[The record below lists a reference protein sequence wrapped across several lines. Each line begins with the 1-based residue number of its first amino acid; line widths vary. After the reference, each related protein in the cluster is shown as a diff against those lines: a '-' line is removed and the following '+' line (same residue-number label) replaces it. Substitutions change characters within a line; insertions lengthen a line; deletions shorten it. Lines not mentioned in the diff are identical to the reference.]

1 MKRLLLMILLAYAG
15 SGFAQDIPRTLYVE
29 NSTARTLSAIPLDD
43 QVVQNDVTELGLYP
57 NKVMTYHDR
66 IYVLC
71 SGTAEIMEI
80 DPADHSVRRRIALPE
95 GSNPYDM
102 AVVGANRLYVSLL
115 LSNTIAVV
123 DLESGTVT
131 KEIEVGIGP
140 EGLLVDNTT
149 AFVTN
154 TALQGWS
161 QYGQG
166 TVSIIDIKTDSVTHT
181 VPVPT
186 NPQAIVKAPDFNYYV
201 VCTGDYMSESGKLVA
216 LSLYDATWA
225 YNPSAVDTFVVGG
238 APGDL
243 VSLPNG
249 DIYMTDWG
257 DEQNGFVYR
266 FNVFSQTVAA
276 DRNQPI
282 RVAKGASRLLYDPDA
297 GDLYVSAFSQGAV
310 HRLDPNTATIQETF
324 PCNDGAHSMALLEA
338 IPETDPW
345 ADAVVAFDAGDP
357 WSGAGSTFF
366 PDNVLGPPAP
376 DPAISSTNPA
386 YRAQDVLS
394 LGYGGSI
401 TLAFTNNVVMNGDG
415 ADFIVFENVFIPFG
429 STLPVREPATVSVS
443 QDGETWHTFPYD
455 TTTFEGLAGVTPV
468 KSTLNPTH
476 PDSSGA
482 DAFDLNAVGLD
493 WIRFIRLDDLGSRWR
508 AGDTFIDFDLDA
520 VVAVHSEKSVPTE
533 VADRSELMPDRFQ
546 LSAAYPNPF
555 NPSTALRLTL
565 ERDARVHIAV
575 FDITGARVRTL
586 VEGTLAAGHHQVRW
600 DGRDDRQR
608 RLASGVYLIRMH
620 TGTKQ
625 YVRRVTLV
633 K

>member
-1 MKRLLLMILLAYAG
+1 MKRLLLIVVLLFVVR
-15 SGFAQDIPRTLYVE
+15 GFARDIPRTLYVE
-29 NSTARTLSAIPLDD
+29 NSTARTLSAIPLND

-57 NKVMTYHDR
+57 NEVMTYHDR
-66 IYVLC
+66 VYVLC

-80 DPADHSVRRRIALPE
+80 DPSDHSVRRRIALPE

-115 LSNTIAVV
+115 LSNTVAVV
-123 DLESGTVT
+123 DLESGIVT

-154 TALQGWS
+154 TALEGWS

-166 TVSIIDIKTDSVTHT
+166 TVSIIDIRTDSVTHT
-181 VPVPT
+181 VPVAT

-201 VCTGDYMSESGKLVA
+201 VCSGDYSSESGRLVA

-225 YNPSAVDTFVVGG
+225 YNPSAVDTFEVGG
-238 APGDL
+238 TPGDL
-243 VSLPNG
+243 VSLPGG

-257 DEQNGFVYR
+257 DNQNGFVYR
-266 FNVFSQTVAA
+266 FNVFTRTFAA

-282 RVAKGASRLLYDPDA
+282 RVAKGASRLLYDSDA
-297 GDLYVSAFSQGAV
+297 DDLYVSTFTQGAV
-310 HRLDPNTATIQETF
+310 HRLDPSSGTIEETF
-324 PCNDGAHSMALLEA
+324 PCNDGAQAMAILEA
-338 IPETDPW
+338 VPETDPW

-357 WSGAGSTFF
+357 WSGAGAAFF
-366 PDNVLGPPAP
+366 PDNVLGPPTP
-376 DPAISSTNPA
+376 DPAVSSTNPA
-386 YRAQDVLS
+386 YRSQDVLS

-401 TLAFTNNVVMNGDG
+401 TLAFTNNVVVDGEG

-429 STLPVREPATVSVS
+429 STVPLREPAIVSVS
-443 QDGETWHTFPYD
+443 QDGETWHTFDYD
-455 TTTFEGLAGVTPV
+455 TTTFAGLAGVNPV
-468 KSTLNPTH
+468 ESTMNPTH
-476 PDSSGA
+476 PDSAGA
-482 DAFDLNAVGLD
+482 DAFDLNDLGLG
-493 WIRFIRLDDLGSRWR
+493 WIRYVRLEDT
-508 AGDTFIDFDLDA
+508 GDQWKSGNTTIDFDLDA
-520 VVAVHSEKSVPTE
+520 VVAVHSEKTAPTV
-533 VADRSELMPDRFQ
+533 VADRSGAHPSGFT

-555 NPSTALRLTL
+555 NPFTALGLTL

-586 VEGTLAAGHHQVRW
+586 VHGQLTSGRHQVRW
-600 DGRDDRQR
+600 DGRNDRQQR
-608 RLASGVYLIRMH
+608 VASGVYLIRMQTATSQH
-620 TGTKQ
+620 
-625 YVRRVTLV
+625 VRRVTLI